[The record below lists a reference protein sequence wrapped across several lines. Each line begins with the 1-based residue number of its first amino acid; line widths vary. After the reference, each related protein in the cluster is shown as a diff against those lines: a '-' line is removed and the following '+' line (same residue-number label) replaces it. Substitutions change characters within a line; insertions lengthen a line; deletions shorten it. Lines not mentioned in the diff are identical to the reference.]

1 MFKIKKILVPT
12 DFSEN
17 AATAYNVAHKI
28 ATRFKAKIDFIH
40 VVQTMDYYHKSIAKL
55 SVPLKTDEDLYPQL
69 KQQASHKV
77 KKLMDYYLKPANKG
91 DDIVHIAS
99 NPSQAIAKHAEQ
111 GEYDLVVMATLGEHE
126 SNFLIGS
133 VAQKV
138 IRYSTIPVLSTGI
151 SNLDTIENILVPTDG
166 SQVSL
171 KALPLAISVALT
183 FNATITLFHVMHLQG
198 TALEIAQLSPFKS
211 GAENIR
217 DTIYKEVEKFFTY
230 SWDQLELRRGYE
242 FESQFVVYHEGVSSA
257 TINVNT
263 VVERAV
269 SAHAAITEYA
279 GDHADMV
286 IMTTHGRSGL
296 SHLFLGSTAEKIVRH
311 VKLPLI
317 TVKPEFDTIH
327 NKPKS

>member
-69 KQQASHKV
+69 KQQASHKI
-77 KKLMDYYLKPANKG
+77 KKMMDDYLKPANKG

-126 SNFLIGS
+126 SNFLVGS

-138 IRYSTIPVLSTGI
+138 IRYSTIPVLSTGT
-151 SNLDTIENILVPTDG
+151 SNLDKVENILVPTDG
-166 SQVSL
+166 SQLSL
-171 KALPLAISVALT
+171 KVLPLAISMALT
-183 FNATITLFHVMHLQG
+183 FDAIITLFHAQ
-198 TALEIAQLSPFKS
+198 EIYGMAAEGVQTNPYKIDN
-211 GAENIR
+211 ENIR
-217 DTIYKEVEKFFTY
+217 DAIYERIEEFIIH
-230 SWDQLELRRGYE
+230 SWDEVKLRRGDDL
-242 FESQFVVYHEGVSSA
+242 ESQLVYYEGASSN
-257 TINVNT
+257 TINMNMAI
-263 VVERAV
+263 ERGI
-269 SAHAAITEYA
+269 SAHHAITEYA
-279 GDHADMV
+279 AQNADMV

-296 SHLFLGSTAEKIVRH
+296 SHLFLGSTAEKVVRH

-317 TVKPEFDTIH
+317 TVKPEFDTMH
-327 NKPKS
+327 N